1 MKQTKKYIKENKELY
16 YWYAFENTYNEGID
30 ASQVKEVVIW
40 SEELIKKIDK
50 IKKPN
55 DIPVWLTAELDELR
69 HALKD
74 IRL

>member
-1 MKQTKKYIKENKELY
+1 MKTIKQSIKENKEVY
-16 YWYAFENTYNEGID
+16 YWYAFESTYKEGID
-30 ASQVKEVVIW
+30 AAKVKEVVIW

-55 DIPVWLTAELDELR
+55 DIPFWLTAELDELR